1 MPIAN
6 KNYAKYYESHK
17 EVITEKLRNK
27 YEGGGNEKKKNYYNA
42 NKEEIKEKVIR
53 RYQDRKAQNN
63 EIRLRELLN
72 QNIPQET
79 TDRINLLLNGDDYR
93 TLTKKE
99 IDNLEKTIKP
109 EELIEEEF
117 KYN

>member
-1 MPIAN
+1 MPITN

-17 EVITEKLRNK
+17 EVINEKLRNK

-63 EIRLRELLN
+63 ENRLRELLN
-72 QNIPQET
+72 QNIPQDT
-79 TDRINLLLNGDDYR
+79 IDKINLLLSGDDYR
-93 TLTKKE
+93 TMRKRE
-99 IDNLEKTIKP
+99 IDL
-109 EELIEEEF
+109 LEEEIIQE
-117 KYN
+117 